1 MCIGGNRTIMKGDIM
16 TKRTIAAGAICAAL
30 FTGACTTIH
39 QGNLGVERKFG
50 KQSNEILNPGL
61 YFYNPVW
68 TSIIVLSLSLQ
79 NLEVKLALPSKEGLN
94 VEAEISILYKL
105 KEEKV
110 PALLVEFGGSAFE
123 ENEQRVVVNVFRS
136 AAADVSARFLA
147 KDMHSGK
154 RSEIEAE
161 ILKAMREVLENKG
174 FMIDRVLMKSIKLP
188 PGLYAAIEDK
198 LRAEQDAQ
206 RMEYVLQQEH
216 REAER
221 RKVEAAGVRDS
232 QKILNQGLSK
242 EIIMLRSIE
251 AFRELAKSPNTK
263 VIITDGKT
271 PMLVPEPK

>member
-1 MCIGGNRTIMKGDIM
+1 MTTRTFH
-16 TKRTIAAGAICAAL
+16 AGAILCAVSL
-30 FTGACTTIH
+30 SACTTIH

-79 NLEVKLALPSKEGLN
+79 NLEVKLSLPSKEGLN

-105 KEEKV
+105 QEEKV
-110 PALLVEFGGSAFE
+110 PALLVEFGGAQFE

-161 ILKAMREVLENKG
+161 ILKSMREVLQAKG

-206 RMEYVLQQEH
+206 RMEYVLLQEN

-221 RKVEAAGVRDS
+221 RKIEAAGVRDS
-232 QKILNQGLSK
+232 QKILNQGPSK

>member
-1 MCIGGNRTIMKGDIM
+1 M

-39 QGNLGVERKFG
+39 QGNLVVERKFG

-110 PALLVEFGGSAFE
+110 PALLVEFGGTQFE

-136 AAADVSARFLA
+136 AGADV
-147 KDMHSGK
+147 
-154 RSEIEAE
+154 
-161 ILKAMREVLENKG
+161 
-174 FMIDRVLMKSIKLP
+174 
-188 PGLYAAIEDK
+188 
-198 LRAEQDAQ
+198 
-206 RMEYVLQQEH
+206 
-216 REAER
+216 
-221 RKVEAAGVRDS
+221 
-232 QKILNQGLSK
+232 
-242 EIIMLRSIE
+242 
-251 AFRELAKSPNTK
+251 
-263 VIITDGKT
+263 
-271 PMLVPEPK
+271 